1 MNLLEAL
8 EILRQTDSKNENLLK
23 VFLACSFTPLHLQT
37 FLAAHLRQRSSKQR
51 VEVRTGVFGDLAG
64 NIERLPEAGF
74 NVLAVVIEWQDLDSR
89 LGIRNLGGWRITD
102 LPDIVRSAELALT
115 RLEKA
120 MRRASLSIPTYVCMP
135 SLPFP
140 PLFPTAT
147 QQASAC
153 ELRLRQLV
161 ASLAVS
167 ISDES
172 SMRVL
177 SIQHLDESSSTQS
190 RFNVQSELMAG
201 FPYTLSHASAIAELF
216 AALIR
221 NEFPKKGLITDL
233 DDTVWA
239 GILGEIGTEAVS
251 WSLDQ
256 HTHLHGLYQQF
267 LGSLASA
274 GVLIAVASKNDR
286 ALVKQAFER
295 NDLMFSKEDIY
306 PIEVNWARKSE
317 SVQRILKA
325 WNIGPD
331 AVVFVDDS
339 PMEVAEVK
347 AAFPDME
354 CVVFPKNDYQATW
367 YLLKRMRDLFGKSTI
382 SEEDSIRLKSIRVAG
397 TMRRESWD
405 VAGNSLDDF
414 LQAAD
419 ALIQFTFGKQVGD
432 KRAFEL
438 INKTN
443 QFNLNGKRLSDSAWI
458 NYLNDPATFMMT
470 ASYKDKFGALGKISA
485 LLGRAQGKTLRVDSW
500 VMSCRA
506 FSRRIEHH
514 SLMQLFEKFD
524 VEEICFDYQATPRNG
539 PLQEFFTELLGSPL
553 TSDFRV
559 SKKLFGE
566 KSPSLFHHVEEVVNG

>member
-190 RFNVQSELMAG
+190 RFNVQSELMA
-201 FPYTLSHASAIAELF
+201 
-216 AALIR
+216 
-221 NEFPKKGLITDL
+221 DL
-233 DDTVWA
+233 LWPQA
-239 GILGEIGTEAVS
+239 
-251 WSLDQ
+251 
-256 HTHLHGLYQQF
+256 
-267 LGSLASA
+267 
-274 GVLIAVASKNDR
+274 R
-286 ALVKQAFER
+286 A
-295 NDLMFSKEDIY
+295 
-306 PIEVNWARKSE
+306 
-317 SVQRILKA
+317 
-325 WNIGPD
+325 
-331 AVVFVDDS
+331 
-339 PMEVAEVK
+339 
-347 AAFPDME
+347 
-354 CVVFPKNDYQATW
+354 
-367 YLLKRMRDLFGKSTI
+367 
-382 SEEDSIRLKSIRVAG
+382 
-397 TMRRESWD
+397 
-405 VAGNSLDDF
+405 
-414 LQAAD
+414 
-419 ALIQFTFGKQVGD
+419 
-432 KRAFEL
+432 
-438 INKTN
+438 
-443 QFNLNGKRLSDSAWI
+443 
-458 NYLNDPATFMMT
+458 
-470 ASYKDKFGALGKISA
+470 
-485 LLGRAQGKTLRVDSW
+485 
-500 VMSCRA
+500 
-506 FSRRIEHH
+506 
-514 SLMQLFEKFD
+514 
-524 VEEICFDYQATPRNG
+524 
-539 PLQEFFTELLGSPL
+539 
-553 TSDFRV
+553 
-559 SKKLFGE
+559 
-566 KSPSLFHHVEEVVNG
+566 